1 LALKFSAQKGVDFC
15 GEESVT
21 VAVTREAVG
30 LIRDPAPLAMLPLRG
45 FGGDGAGIPS
55 RVIISGYRAEFV
67 ARLDKRPAPNN
78 TTYR

>member
-30 LIRDPAPLAMLPLRG
+30 LIRDPAPLAMRG